1 MQFAH
6 WHLAPLLFTHALI
19 VQRIAVAVSTKVI
32 RQASL
37 TSPDSNRSFWDA
49 TVRVMGST
57 VLVGSMIG
65 VTATAGVLLGL
76 AISYRNLPDV
86 RSLKG
91 YVPSETTYIY
101 DINGKTLASLH
112 GEENREVVTL
122 DKISP
127 NLKLAVIA
135 IEDSNFYQH
144 QGVNPVGILRATLVN
159 FRRGRTVEGASTLTQ
174 QLVKNLFLT
183 PRDAISR
190 KVTEAVLAMR
200 VEKLFRKDE
209 ILEMYLNQIY
219 WGHNTYGAET
229 ASRSYFNKSAAD
241 LTLAEAAMMA
251 GIIKAPEEY
260 SPFLNFKSAKHQQE
274 IVIDRMQVLGWIT
287 PEEAQKAKAQ
297 PLKFGRIT
305 SFQQSLSPFVTN
317 TVVTELTNRFG
328 KEAVER
334 GGMRIQTTVDWKMQ
348 QMAEDTVRYGS
359 GVLGG
364 MADQLALVAV
374 DPRTH
379 FVKAIVGGVDSR
391 KTSFNRVTQAKRQ
404 PGSSFKPF
412 VYYTAFASGKY
423 TPDSVI
429 NDAPVSFDDGSADR
443 YFPQNYDHTFSG
455 PMTLRQALAQSRNI
469 PAILL
474 GQKVGLEKV
483 IDVCRVLGITSPIPP
498 VISLPLGSVD
508 LTPLE
513 MASAYATFAN
523 NGWQSDPT
531 AIVQVTDSS
540 GQLMLDNTPQ
550 PKLVL
555 DPWAT
560 AALND
565 AMQAV
570 VNGGTGKAAY
580 FGRPAVGKT
589 GTTSSERDI
598 WFVGSVPQ
606 LTAAVW
612 AGNDNYTPLGGGAT
626 GGGIM
631 APIWRDFMSRAV
643 KDMPVQSFTPPSK
656 FSQPKA
662 Q

>member
-1 MQFAH
+1 MSIKA
-6 WHLAPLLFTHALI
+6 
-19 VQRIAVAVSTKVI
+19 I
-32 RQASL
+32 RQESL
-37 TSPDSNRSFWDA
+37 TSPSPSGFWGS
-49 TVRVMGST
+49 TLRVMGST
-57 VLVGSMIG
+57 ILISSMVGITAVAGTLV
-65 VTATAGVLLGL
+65 GL

-101 DINGKTLASLH
+101 DINGKVLASLH
-112 GEENREVVTL
+112 GEENREVVTP

-159 FRRGRTVEGASTLTQ
+159 LQKGHTVEGASTLTQ

-200 VEKLFRKDE
+200 VEKLFKKDE

-229 ASRSYFNKSAAD
+229 AARSYFNKSAAN
-241 LTLAEAAMMA
+241 LTLGEAALMA

-260 SPFLNFKSAKHQQE
+260 SPFLNFKAAKRQQE
-274 IVIDRMQVLGWIT
+274 VVLDRMQVLNWIT
-287 PEEAQKAKAQ
+287 PEEAQAAKAQ
-297 PLKFGRIT
+297 SLKFGHIT

-334 GGMRIQTTVDWKMQ
+334 GGMRIQTTVDWKLQ

-364 MADQLALVAV
+364 MADQLALVAI

-412 VYYTAFASGKY
+412 VYYTAFASGRY

-429 NDAPVSFDDGSADR
+429 NDSPISYDDGSADR

-455 PMTLRQALAQSRNI
+455 PITLRQALAQSRNI
-469 PAILL
+469 PAIAL

-523 NGWQSDPT
+523 NGWQSAPT

-550 PKLVL
+550 PRLVL

-560 AALND
+560 ASLND

-643 KDMPVQSFTPPSK
+643 KNLPVESFTPASK
-656 FSQPKA
+656 FSRPNA